1 MQVLPVTDI
10 LMEKPKN
17 TRAARGRPSAVNF
30 NHVLI
35 YVRNLDASLRFYRD
49 LLGFR
54 KVEEIPGDYARLRS
68 AASESTLALHV
79 TKSRAT
85 RRPGGVWLYFEVKEL
100 QRLYPRLRDAGV
112 PFSQP
117 PLRMP
122 WGWVQAFLEDPDGH
136 QLCLYWAGSRRLN
149 ASE

>member
-1 MQVLPVTDI
+1 MK
-10 LMEKPKN
+10 KPKD
-17 TRAARGRPSAVNF
+17 TRAARGLTSALNF

-54 KVEEIPGDYARLRS
+54 EVEEIPGDYARLRS
-68 AASESTLALHV
+68 GAGESTLALHV

-100 QRLYPRLRDAGV
+100 QRLYRSLRAAGV
-112 PFSQP
+112 SFSQP
-117 PLRMP
+117 PQRMP
-122 WGWVQAFLEDPDGH
+122 WGWIQAFLEDPDGH
-136 QLCLYWAGSRRLN
+136 QLCLYWAGSQRLK
-149 ASE
+149 ATEP